1 MKFQQFGNT
10 YVVRLE
16 RGERVIE
23 TLTLFLKEEGIT
35 FSTLIATG
43 ALSAATLGYYDLQKK
58 EYIYL
63 AIDEDVEV
71 ASMTGNTAMRGQAPL
86 IHAHA
91 VLSKRDFQTVGG
103 HVHEATVAATLE
115 VVFRAEEARVDRAL
129 DADIGLPLMQ
139 L

>member
-1 MKFQQFGNT
+1 
-10 YVVRLE
+10 
-16 RGERVIE
+16 
-23 TLTLFLKEEGIT
+23 LKEEGIT